1 VEAYLTLLVSHPTP
15 SIHSDFHFFDASWAH
30 NTPLEG
36 DYARGAIAGESRTVV
51 LTRGG
56 KGAVVCTA
64 KLETVRGDSSYCQT
78 VDEGCANE

>member
-1 VEAYLTLLVSHPTP
+1 MSDPTP
-15 SIHSDFHFFDASWAH
+15 SIHTDLHFSDASWAH

-36 DYARGAIAGESRTVV
+36 EYAGGAIAGESRTVV

-64 KLETVRGDSSYCQT
+64 KLETVSEETSDCQT
-78 VDEGCANE
+78 VDEGCANG